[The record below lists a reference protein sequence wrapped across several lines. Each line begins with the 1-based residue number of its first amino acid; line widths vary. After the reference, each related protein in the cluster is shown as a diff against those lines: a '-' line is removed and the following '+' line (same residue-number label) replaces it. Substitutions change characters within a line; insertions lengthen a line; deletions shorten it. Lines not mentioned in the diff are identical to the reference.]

1 MSTTKFRGTASD
13 GNAALTA
20 LLASAGFARVDAINW
35 DKQDVGIEHAGTKI
49 TLPGEPGPMPLRE
62 AIATLERKAQ
72 DEETELDVH
81 EVIDAYPEDAL
92 VAFNEAMR
100 RKYGWASP
108 IPIMT
113 FFGPMAPDLVTVQ
126 TGPNP
131 GDQVQVPFGQFT
143 LPGVENPIQ
152 THRSRQ
158 GNRMVLIIAG
168 TVRKREAA
176 VVRELANLARE
187 ILKTESIYKGKAIRL
202 RADDDGDLDISSPPT
217 FIPTAHVNPDELIL
231 NPEELDQV
239 KAALW
244 APIQNTEACVR
255 HRIPLKRGILL
266 EGTYGTG
273 KTMTA
278 TVTSKICVDNGWTYI
293 LLDDVR
299 ALKDAL
305 LFAER
310 YAPAVIFAEDAE
322 RVASDRDQRGN
333 DLLNTIDGVLTKNS
347 KVITVLTT
355 NFVEQLDH
363 AMLRPGRLDAVISI
377 RAPEALAVERLV
389 RLYGRGLVAEG
400 ENLVEVGEAL
410 AGNIPATIREVV
422 ERSKL
427 AMVANGR
434 DAVVAE
440 DLLVA
445 ANGMK
450 RHLSLLAQQQPEP
463 SVEEQ
468 VGTALAKLIGK
479 TLGLQDDD
487 DDGSINRL
495 GELVSEAHCT
505 SHTLSD
511 VSQRL
516 TSATAANAKKVDKM
530 AEAVDNIEQLTE
542 TILDQLPR

>member
-1 MSTTKFRGTASD
+1 MSKMNGMAS
-13 GNAALTA
+13 GVALAAL
-20 LLASAGFARVDAINW
+20 GEVFAQLDPAKAWEKRDVDI
-35 DKQDVGIEHAGTKI
+35 QHTGTKI
-49 TLPGEPGPMPLRE
+49 TLPEDPSPMPLRT
-62 AIATLERKAQ
+62 AIAALERKAA

-81 EVIDAYPEDAL
+81 EIIDAYPEDAL

-100 RKYGWASP
+100 QKYGWASP
-108 IPIMT
+108 VPVMT
-113 FFGPMAPDLVTVQ
+113 FFGPVAPDLITVQ
-126 TGPNP
+126 TGPYYDN
-131 GDQVQVPFGQFT
+131 QVQVPFGQFT

-152 THRSRQ
+152 THRHRL
-158 GNRMVLIIAG
+158 GNKMVLVITG
-168 TVRKREAA
+168 TVRKREAP

-187 ILKTESIYKGKAIRL
+187 ILKTQSIYKGKAIRL
-202 RADDDGDLDISSPPT
+202 KSDDDGDLDISSAPT
-217 FIPTAHVNPDELIL
+217 FIHTDFVNPDELIL
-231 NPEELDQV
+231 NPEELEQV

-244 APIQNTEACVR
+244 APIQNTEACTR
-255 HRIPLKRGILL
+255 HKIPLKRGILL

-310 YAPAVIFAEDAE
+310 YSPAVIFAEDAE
-322 RVASDRDQRGN
+322 RVAGERDQRGN
-333 DLLNTIDGVLTKNS
+333 DLLNIIDGVLTKNS
-347 KVITVLTT
+347 QVITVLTT
-355 NFVEQLDH
+355 NFVEQIDH

-389 RLYGRGLVAEG
+389 RLYGRGLVGMSED
-400 ENLVEVGEAL
+400 LREVGDAL

-434 DAVVAE
+434 ETVTAA
-440 DLLVA
+440 DLLIA

-450 RHLSLLAQQQPEP
+450 RHLALLAQQEPEP

-468 VGTALAKLIGK
+468 VGTALSKLIGK

-487 DDGSINRL
+487 DDGTLGRL
-495 GELVSEAHCT
+495 GALVGEAHCT

-516 TSATAANAKKVDKM
+516 TRATAANAKKVDSM
-530 AEAVDNIEQLTE
+530 AEQIEEIHSATVD
-542 TILDQLPR
+542 D